1 MSEGEQLKPT
11 PVADFYRRIEGITDF
26 SEYLHL
32 LVQEGISALSQE
44 QTTSERPE
52 QTERRWVG
60 TIGIWTAGILMGRK
74 EAGLPNNPLLLS
86 SMVHTVPRSLFQ
98 EFIVDEEIKRYV
110 YEGLVLGLGI
120 AEVIPSSAIIQPLP
134 QETVSNYF
142 KS

>member
-1 MSEGEQLKPT
+1 
-11 PVADFYRRIEGITDF
+11 
-26 SEYLHL
+26 
-32 LVQEGISALSQE
+32 
-44 QTTSERPE
+44 
-52 QTERRWVG
+52 
-60 TIGIWTAGILMGRK
+60 MGRK

>member
-11 PVADFYRRIEGITDF
+11 PVADFYRRIGGITDF

-74 EAGLPNNPLLLS
+74 EAGLPNNPLL
-86 SMVHTVPRSLFQ
+86 FK

-110 YEGLVLGLGI
+110 YEGLVLDLGI